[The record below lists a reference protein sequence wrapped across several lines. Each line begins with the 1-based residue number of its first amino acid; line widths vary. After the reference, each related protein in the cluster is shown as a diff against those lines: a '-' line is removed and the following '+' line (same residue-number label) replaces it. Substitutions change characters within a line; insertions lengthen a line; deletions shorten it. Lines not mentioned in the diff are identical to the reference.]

1 MPNNHHVT
9 EFAGLPVVEFH
20 SWDTIRDD
28 LETAMYW
35 ARNRSELHEER
46 PRSHRRL
53 LEAIADPGS
62 VAWRLRT
69 EPSSS
74 YGSGGRTKAF
84 ENLQEYMY
92 RFSVLVGQEQVRALV
107 VGNVPD
113 QDFQMRAAEVVD
125 ALLGLAPKLTGLR
138 ALFFGEI
145 LQEENEISWIQLC
158 DLAPLAA
165 ALPHLEELV
174 VRGGSG
180 SLDLRLEEHPSLR
193 RLTVQSGGLRPDVV
207 RDVCA
212 SGLPALEHLELW
224 LGVEEY
230 GGRSTARD
238 LAPVLSG
245 GAFPRLRSLGLR
257 NAGNLGSWIPVI
269 AGAPVVSSLEVLDLS
284 LGDLTDE
291 GGQALVE
298 AAPAF
303 AHLKRL
309 DLHHHYVS
317 EDVCERIRAALPGV
331 EVDLS
336 GRGEPEVHE
345 DEDGEEPEIHYYTAV
360 SE

>member
-1 MPNNHHVT
+1 MPNSHHVA
-9 EFAGLPVVEFH
+9 EFAGLPVVEFDA
-20 SWDTIRDD
+20 WDTIRGDF
-28 LETAMYW
+28 ETAMYW
-35 ARNRSELHEER
+35 ARNRRQPHTEH
-46 PRSHRRL
+46 PRSYRRL
-53 LEAIADPGS
+53 FEALADPGS

-69 EPSSS
+69 ELPSS
-74 YGSGGRTKAF
+74 YGSGDRSKAF
-84 ENLQEYMY
+84 ESLEEYLH
-92 RFSVLVGQEQVRALV
+92 RFSVLVGREEVRALV

-113 QDFQMRAAEVVD
+113 QDFQMRADEVVE

-145 LQEENEISWIQLC
+145 LREENEISWIQLC
-158 DLAPLAA
+158 DLAPLVA

-180 SLDLRLEEHPSLR
+180 SLGLGLAEHPSLR
-193 RLTVQSGGLRPDVV
+193 RLTVQSGGLRPEVV

-212 SGLPALEHLELW
+212 SSLPALEHLELW

-230 GGRSTARD
+230 GGTTTPQD

-245 GAFPRLRSLGLR
+245 EAFPRLRSLGLR
-257 NAGNLGSWIPVI
+257 NTGEIDAWVPAL
-269 AGAPVVSSLEVLDLS
+269 ARAPVLASLDALDLS
-284 LGDLTDE
+284 LGALTDK

-303 AHLKRL
+303 RGLKRL
-309 DLHHHYVS
+309 DLHHHFLT
-317 EDVCERIRAALPGV
+317 EETRERVRAALPGV

-336 GRGEPEVHE
+336 EPEEPDAYVQ
-345 DEDGEEPEIHYYTAV
+345 DGEEIEVYYYTAV
-360 SE
+360 GE

>member
-1 MPNNHHVT
+1 MPNSHHVT

-46 PRSHRRL
+46 PRSYRRL

-69 EPSSS
+69 ELSSS
-74 YGSGGRTKAF
+74 HGSG
-84 ENLQEYMY
+84 ESLQEYMH

-113 QDFQMRAAEVVD
+113 QDFQMRTDEVVE

-158 DLAPLAA
+158 DLAPLVT

-180 SLDLRLEEHPSLR
+180 ALDLRLAEHPSLR
-193 RLTVQSGGLRPDVV
+193 GLTVQSGGLRPDVV

-230 GGRSTARD
+230 GGRSTAQD

-245 GAFPRLRSLGLR
+245 RAFPRLRSLGLR
-257 NAGNLGSWIPVI
+257 NTGNLGSWIPVL
-269 AGAPVVSSLEVLDLS
+269 AEAPVLSSLEVLDLS

-317 EDVCERIRAALPGV
+317 EDVCARIREALPGV

-336 GRGEPEVHE
+336 GREEPEVHD

>member
-1 MPNNHHVT
+1 MPNRHHVT

-46 PRSHRRL
+46 PRSYRRL
-53 LEAIADPGS
+53 FEAIADPGS

-69 EPSSS
+69 ELPGS
-74 YGSGGRTKAF
+74 YGSGDRTRAF
-84 ENLQEYMY
+84 ESLPEYVH
-92 RFSVLVGQEQVRALV
+92 RFSVLVGQEKVRALV

-113 QDFQMRAAEVVD
+113 QDFQMRTDEVVD

-145 LQEENEISWIQLC
+145 LREENEISWIQLC
-158 DLAPLAA
+158 DLAPLVA

-180 SLDLRLEEHPSLR
+180 ALGLRLAEHPSLR
-193 RLTVQSGGLRPDVV
+193 RLTVQSGGLRPEVV

-230 GGRSTARD
+230 GGRSTAED

-245 GAFPRLRSLGLR
+245 RAFPGLRSLGLR
-257 NAGNLGSWIPVI
+257 NAENLGSWIPVI
-269 AGAPVVSSLEVLDLS
+269 AGAPAVSSLEVLDLS

-291 GGQALVE
+291 GGRALVE

-336 GRGEPEVHE
+336 GRGEPDVYDDE
-345 DEDGEEPEIHYYTAV
+345 DEESEVYYYTAV
-360 SE
+360 AE